1 MKKAQSLLYHLK
13 DNPLR
18 YTEMQQ
24 FLWSLSKDDKCN
36 RGYWCTNIFQ
46 LIRVT
51 KVIKKGTDNKYR
63 LTKIGLKNIDNPF
76 SKDVNYWKERALR
89 GERNRGRWYRKYADL
104 QHKVSSFCTDVE
116 KSL

>member
-18 YTEMQQ
+18 YSEMQQ
-24 FLWSLSKDDKCN
+24 FLWSLSNDDKCN

-63 LTKIGLKNIDNPF
+63 LTKIGLRN
-76 SKDVNYWKERALR
+76 RALR
-89 GERNRGRWYRKYADL
+89 GEGMRGYYYRKYTEL
-104 QHKVSSFCTDVE
+104 QHKVSFFCIDVE

>member
-1 MKKAQSLLYHLK
+1 MKKAQALLYHLK

-18 YTEMQQ
+18 YSEMQQ
-24 FLWSLSKDDKCN
+24 FLWSLSNDDKCN
-36 RGYWCTNIFQ
+36 RGYWCTNITQ

-89 GERNRGRWYRKYADL
+89 SEGMRGHWYRKYSEL
-104 QHKVSSFCTDVE
+104 QHKVSFFCIDVE